1 MTVYPLGLRIAGKLA
16 IVVGGGVVG
25 TRRALALVEA
35 GALVRVISP
44 MVSQPLARL
53 AAAGK
58 IEWVARGFQPGD
70 TEAAWLVHTAT
81 GVADVDSAVAAEAD
95 AARIF
100 CVNATDSEASS
111 AWVPAVTRG
120 EGHTVAAFGN
130 GVPKRAM
137 QLRDQISD
145 LLASSPIAPGTVV
158 LVGGGPGPID
168 LLTVRG
174 RNALA
179 QADVVVYDRLGP
191 GVHIEALAPTA
202 QLLFVGKEAGNH
214 IVPQEQIN
222 QILVEHAKAGKRVVR
237 LKGGDSFVFGRG
249 GEELE
254 FCAKNDVATQVVPGV
269 TSAISVPAVAGIPVT
284 HRAVAQSFT
293 VITGHEALE
302 PVAGGRD
309 NTLVILMGVTAL
321 AESAANLA
329 AGERG
334 AACPVA
340 IIEDGY
346 GPNQRVSFGTLDT
359 IAEVA
364 KQKGVKAPAV
374 IVVGDVVL
382 QSEFAPAGLVGRIEL
397 GN

>member
-44 MVSQPLARL
+44 ILSQPLARL

-58 IEWVARGFQPGD
+58 IEWLARGFEPGD

-81 GVADVDSAVAAEAD
+81 GVADVDAAVAAEAE

-120 EGHTVAAFGN
+120 ESHTVAAFGN
-130 GVPKRAM
+130 GVPKHAM
-137 QLRDQISD
+137 QLRDQIAD
-145 LLASSPIAPGTVV
+145 LLASSPIASGTVV

-202 QLLFVGKEAGNH
+202 QLVFVGKEAGNH
-214 IVPQEQIN
+214 TVPQEQIN

-254 FCAKNDVATQVVPGV
+254 FCAKNDVATHVVPGV

-284 HRAVAQSFT
+284 HRGVAQSFT

-302 PVAGGRD
+302 LVAGGRD
-309 NTLVILMGVTAL
+309 STLVILMGVTAL

-334 AACPVA
+334 EDCPVA

-346 GPNQRVSFGTLDT
+346 GPNQRVNFGTLGT

-382 QSEFAPAGLVGRIEL
+382 QSEFAPASLAGRIEL